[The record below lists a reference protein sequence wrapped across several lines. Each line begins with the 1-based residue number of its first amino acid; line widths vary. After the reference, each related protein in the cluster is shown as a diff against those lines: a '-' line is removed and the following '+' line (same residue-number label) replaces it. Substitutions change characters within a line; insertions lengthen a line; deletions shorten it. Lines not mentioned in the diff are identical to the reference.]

1 MENPGTFDLGT
12 RAITT
17 ALTGEVITSAPDQQ
31 GTTQEYLGGLEGM
44 LAATLS
50 VNFVYG
56 SGGTTCIVT
65 VETSLDQGTTW
76 TEVARFAFGN
86 SASEQ
91 NQVNLSGLTPVTTVY
106 TPAAL
111 SSDSV
116 KDGILGDRWRA
127 KVTSTGT
134 YAGNTSVSVRLNA
147 R

>member
-1 MENPGTFDLGT
+1 MNNPGTKNLGD

-17 ALTGEVITSAPDQQ
+17 ALTGEVITSAPDIQ
-31 GTTQEYLGGLEGM
+31 GQTQEYLDNLEGM

-65 VETSLDQGTTW
+65 VETTLDQGTTW
-76 TEVARFAFGN
+76 TEVARFAFAT
-86 SASEQ
+86 ASEH